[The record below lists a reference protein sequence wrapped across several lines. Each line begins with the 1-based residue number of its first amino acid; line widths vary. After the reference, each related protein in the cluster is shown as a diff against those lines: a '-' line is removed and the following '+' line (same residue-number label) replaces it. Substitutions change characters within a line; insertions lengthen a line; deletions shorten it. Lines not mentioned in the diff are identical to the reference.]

1 MAIIGGMDLGYGSQT
16 KLIRTNFLCT
26 KMTADSSAQAL
37 SNMLTLVNRRLPT
50 NMQCDYIVTE
60 FSNQVITPNDLAPG
74 GQEFSVIVQYGR
86 RATVA
91 LMGPSF
97 DALAARQGIATAAGD
112 GGAPSFSANKVTG
125 HIHMITSLNACKITA
140 DSAGDNFD
148 GFAAIVL
155 GPPTSNDA
163 HMVEDANSKLLDKLM
178 EGAGS
183 VGVADLSEPLEVI
196 NGAGLSTVDYTDAA
210 LTTDFIPEG
219 NAAGVTPTTFTS
231 LDSIINNKVFAI
243 LSVTAIT
250 QTAQ

>member
-1 MAIIGGMDLGYGSQT
+1 
-16 KLIRTNFLCT
+16 
-26 KMTADSSAQAL
+26 
-37 SNMLTLVNRRLPT
+37 
-50 NMQCDYIVTE
+50 
-60 FSNQVITPNDLAPG
+60 
-74 GQEFSVIVQYGR
+74 
-86 RATVA
+86 
-91 LMGPSF
+91 MGPSF

-112 GGAPSFSANKVTG
+112 GGAPSNSANKVTG

-155 GPPTSNDA
+155 GPPTTNDA

-178 EGAGS
+178 DGAGS

-196 NGAGLSTVDYTDAA
+196 NGVGLSTVDYTDAA